1 MRHKQQTPP
10 TDYSGCRG
18 SNVPLHLTGSLP
30 AVDSA
35 LPKIRFFDAFSGI
48 GGFKIAL
55 ERVGFEGIG
64 FCDNDKYANQLYLA
78 FLANN
83 NEVHYED
90 IRQIDTTTIPN
101 FEIFCGGFPC
111 QSFSIAGKR
120 RGFEDTRGTLF
131 FEVAR
136 ILQDKKPKYFIL
148 ENVKGLLN
156 HNSGRTFARQ
166 LFEEYKTKFSYPRI
180 GDILL
185 SA

>member
-1 MRHKQQTPP
+1 MDLMNKFPDLGARNKRRCEDCSPQ
-10 TDYSGCRG
+10 S
-18 SNVPLHLTGSLP
+18 SP
-30 AVDSA
+30 ASA
-35 LPKIRFFDAFSGI
+35 RLRFFDAFSGI

-90 IRQIDTTTIPN
+90 IRQIDTKTMPD

-120 RGFEDTRGTLF
+120 RGFEDTQRH
-131 FEVAR
+131 
-136 ILQDKKPKYFIL
+136 FI
-148 ENVKGLLN
+148 
-156 HNSGRTFARQ
+156 F
-166 LFEEYKTKFSYPRI
+166 
-180 GDILL
+180 
-185 SA
+185 